1 MSQPISI
8 GRLDAVEDVKDE
20 KEIPL
25 ASNLSAANSGRL
37 ERKSHDGFANQRQD
51 PRRDQDKKTRRG
63 RQEKEIRLLS
73 NAASTSGQYYIGF
86 WGRPKPSTP
95 SPFPLNGFRSRRR
108 GELSTQCHKD
118 PTSLNHHPPR
128 PTSSERPLFRKG
140 PGRYGC
146 P

>member
-73 NAASTSGQYYIGF
+73 NAASTSGQ
-86 WGRPKPSTP
+86 
-95 SPFPLNGFRSRRR
+95 
-108 GELSTQCHKD
+108 
-118 PTSLNHHPPR
+118 
-128 PTSSERPLFRKG
+128 
-140 PGRYGC
+140 
-146 P
+146 